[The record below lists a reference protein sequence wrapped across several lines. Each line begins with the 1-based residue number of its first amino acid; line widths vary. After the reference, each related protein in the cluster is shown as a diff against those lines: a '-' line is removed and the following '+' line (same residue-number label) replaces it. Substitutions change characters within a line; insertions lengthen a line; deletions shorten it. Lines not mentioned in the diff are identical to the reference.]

1 MLSLAL
7 SLIECCPCA
16 RENNDPRQVFKLSP
30 AVDPQRSRAKQWGAG
45 GYALV
50 AQCGIR
56 IRVECPGSGRLGDP
70 LCLRDLS

>member
-30 AVDPQRSRAKQWGAG
+30 AVDPRRSRAKQWGTG
-45 GYALV
+45 GNAIV
-50 AQCGIR
+50 AQCSEFR
-56 IRVECPGSGRLGDP
+56 FE
-70 LCLRDLS
+70 LSVLIQDD